1 MSWDLLTAHGWQ
13 GLTLAV
19 WVALSVGSFLNVV
32 IYRLPLMMQR
42 EWKDQAR
49 EILSDEQDAQPE
61 TQNDPA
67 HDQET
72 FNLSVP
78 RSHCVACG
86 HAIRFWEN
94 IPILSWLFLRGRCS
108 ACAAPISWRYPGVE
122 AITAALTIATL
133 AQFGFTAFGLAAC
146 FLTWGLVALTFI
158 DYDTKL
164 LPDQITLPLLWLGLF
179 ANGFLGGI
187 VSLEEAVTGA
197 ILGYGFLW
205 LTYWGFKLV
214 TGKEGMGYGD
224 FKLLGALGAWLGWM
238 VLPGIILISAIS
250 GLLYAGLS
258 FLRRQRAG
266 GESIP
271 FGPFLAFAGWVA
283 LIFRDNVLRL
293 FLS

>member
-1 MSWDLLTAHGWQ
+1 MNWELLTAYGWQ

-19 WVALSVGSFLNVV
+19 WAALSVGSFLNVV
-32 IYRLPLMMQR
+32 IYRLPLMMER
-42 EWKDQAR
+42 EWKSQAR
-49 EILSDEQDAQPE
+49 EILADEQDHPSE
-61 TQNDPA
+61 DSNLPTKEVND
-67 HDQET
+67 

-78 RSHCVACG
+78 RSHCVVCG
-86 HAIRFWEN
+86 HNIRFWEN
-94 IPILSWLFLRGRCS
+94 IPILSWAFLRGRCS
-108 ACAAPISWRYPGVE
+108 ACAAPISWRYPAVE

-133 AQFGFTAFGLAAC
+133 AQFGFTGFGLATC
-146 FLTWGLVALTFI
+146 FLTWALITLTFI

-164 LPDQITLPLLWLGLF
+164 LPDQITLPLLWTGLF
-179 ANGFLGGI
+179 ANGFLGG
-187 VSLEEAVTGA
+187 VVALEDAVIGA

-205 LTYWGFKLV
+205 TTYWGFKLI

-250 GLLYAGLS
+250 GLIYAGLS
-258 FLRRQRAG
+258 FVMKRRKD

-271 FGPFLAFAGWVA
+271 YGPFLAFAGWVA
-283 LIFRDNVLRL
+283 LMFRDNVLRL